1 MRVEPII
8 SVIVPV
14 YRAEAYIRRCLDSL
28 VAQTF
33 DNFEVILVDDGSPDK
48 CGEICDEYA
57 ARDNRFRVIHQ
68 NNCGVSVARQTGID
82 NAHGE
87 YTIHVDP
94 DDWVEHDMLTSLYEK
109 AKKTNADMV
118 VCDFWVN
125 KKYCSQFFYP
135 ETAAVLTEGLLQHL
149 HGSCW
154 NKLVRRSCY
163 IKPNIRFSPA
173 HICIAEDLLFNLR
186 ILHQNITVCH
196 LPKAF
201 YHYNHR
207 SANSLT
213 KSVSMKYIQ
222 SYMDMVAEVEKS
234 GIFDKTIDKGF
245 GLKKYLIF
253 EVLKSKRFSMLQT
266 LYPEIHDV
274 IKREVH
280 KYNIFS
286 PVAGCLAIALNGKP
300 RLALWIYRVNMFFIN
315 TKEYFQHHFRRQV

>member
-1 MRVEPII
+1 MRAEPIV

-14 YRAEAYIRRCLDSL
+14 YRAEAYIRKCLDSL
-28 VAQTF
+28 AAQTF

-48 CGEICDEYA
+48 CGKICDEYA

-82 NAHGE
+82 NALGE

-94 DDWVEHDMLTSLYEK
+94 DDWVEPDMLTSLYEK
-109 AKKTNADMV
+109 AKETKADMV

-125 KKYCSQFFYP
+125 KKYYSQFFYP
-135 ETAAVLTEGLLQHL
+135 ETASVLTEGLFQQL

-163 IKPNIRFSPA
+163 VKSNIRFSPA

-201 YHYNHR
+201 YHYNHTN
-207 SANSLT
+207 ANSLT
-213 KSVSMKYIQ
+213 RSVSMKYIQ
-222 SYMDMVAEVEKS
+222 SYMDMVAEVEKI
-234 GIFDKTIDKGF
+234 GIFDNTKDKGF

-253 EVLKSKRFSMLQT
+253 EVWRSKRFSMLQT

-274 IKREVH
+274 IKRDAH

-286 PVAGCLAIALNGKP
+286 PIAGCLAIALNGKP

-315 TKEYFQHHFRRQV
+315 TKEYFQHLFRRKV